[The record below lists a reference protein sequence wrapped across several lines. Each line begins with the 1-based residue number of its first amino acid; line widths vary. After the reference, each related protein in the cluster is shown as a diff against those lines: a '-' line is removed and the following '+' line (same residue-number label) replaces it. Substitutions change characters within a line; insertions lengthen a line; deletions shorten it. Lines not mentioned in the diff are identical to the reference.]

1 MAADGKLPILRHL
14 RNIECVNNMLAA
26 TQFRAHGMRYIVM
39 MMMMMMMMMRR
50 KHLYATGHV
59 HIIMNNDELLPHPHI
74 TKHLHNNMPSTG
86 PTPYLIARFGIC
98 PGLNIFSDMKTPIF
112 GYIIRT
118 NYIFNTYATFRIY
131 NFTYNTCCT
140 HTHQFSDIS
149 GRPTIFRISLSAFNR
164 FDFFEYIQYHTV
176 LHVVATR
183 TSTGT
188 VLVQGLLALRRI
200 PYGIRYT
207 YSVLYEYRR
216 RVERPKPIDCAR

>member
-1 MAADGKLPILRHL
+1 
-14 RNIECVNNMLAA
+14 
-26 TQFRAHGMRYIVM
+26 
-39 MMMMMMMMMRR
+39 
-50 KHLYATGHV
+50 
-59 HIIMNNDELLPHPHI
+59 
-74 TKHLHNNMPSTG
+74 
-86 PTPYLIARFGIC
+86 
-98 PGLNIFSDMKTPIF
+98 MKTPIF

-200 PYGIRYT
+200 PYTVYLLCT
-207 YSVLYEYRR
+207 V
-216 RVERPKPIDCAR
+216 RVDE